1 LEVAARYG
9 ELEVDDA
16 VFSAGYSDAAKSARR
31 ARSWG
36 LALDWYLSRNLKY
49 VVGFDH
55 TTFVGG
61 AAAEAD
67 RTSENALFFRGQVT
81 F

>member
-1 LEVAARYG
+1 
-9 ELEVDDA
+9 VDDA
-16 VFSAGYSDAAKSARR
+16 VFSAGYADAAKSARK
-31 ARSWG
+31 AKSWG
-36 LALDWYLSRNLKY
+36 LGLDWYLSRNLKY
-49 VVGFDH
+49 VVAFDH

-61 AAAEAD
+61 AVAGAN